1 MARYEHLPI
10 YKQAMDVAVHFEKV
24 VAGFSRYHKYTLG
37 TELRN
42 KSREIVAQIIRANAE
57 RDKAPKLIELR
68 GQLDEQFILIRLA
81 KEVQAFKSFSAY
93 QFTVEQVACLGCGG
107 PSTDSIR
114 VAWASWSAHR
124 LRNSAVLKVRPRIAG
139 PFLSHGVPSKMREL
153 CSAPFSG
160 VVPVPTVR

>member
-68 GQLDEQFILIRLA
+68 GQLDELFILIRLA

-93 QFTVEQVACLGCGG
+93 QFTVEQVASVCRQNEGWLRSMAGEQGEDGQSG
-107 PSTDSIR
+107 PEAGRRGRRSDA
-114 VAWASWSAHR
+114 VAR
-124 LRNSAVLKVRPRIAG
+124 RPTRAD
-139 PFLSHGVPSKMREL
+139 
-153 CSAPFSG
+153 
-160 VVPVPTVR
+160 